1 MKWSRFN
8 EQLGLVA
15 IVGIPVLWILHGV
28 GVVVLPGEIL
38 GGTLAGWM
46 LVLQFFFRKKESE
59 SH

>member
-1 MKWSRFN
+1 MKWTRFN

-15 IVGIPVLWILHGV
+15 VVGIPILWALHGTNIM
-28 GVVVLPGEIL
+28 VLPGEIL

-46 LVLQFFFRKKESE
+46 LVLQYFFRKKETE